1 MKKTKATTTDLRNKA
16 REARKTPLSEARY
29 LSASDVTDPH
39 ALIEDLHIY
48 RMELEAQNQELQRIQ
63 GELEAVLERYRNLYD
78 FAPVGYLTC
87 DKEGR
92 IQEIN
97 LTLCRLLGTTRDA
110 FIEASFYDYVHEQDR
125 DTLYLHLRKLYRE
138 KGRRADEFR
147 LVTKKKRV
155 IWVYVESVLEQ
166 HSAKGV
172 ACRMGLTDITQLKE
186 TQQELAESE
195 ARFRTLT
202 EHAPDII
209 SRYDRNLRYLYVN
222 PAIEPVA
229 DIPARGFIGKSD
241 KELGMPEEFCKRW
254 TEILRRVFKTGQPQ
268 TAELD
273 FATANGKRTFELRA
287 VPEEGV
293 EGSIE
298 SVMGTARE
306 ITERKQAEDTLRRSK
321 ELSAALNR
329 INDVMHSSLDSEE
342 IMQQLV
348 SEGARALNCETA
360 TLSLR
365 RKKDWVVRYVHG
377 MPDNLVGSVMH
388 DEEERHAVLA
398 LETGQPVAVSDA
410 FNDGR
415 FNREHLHRHNIRSV
429 LAVPLIAGG
438 RPLGIIFFNYNSTV
452 HPFADEEVGF
462 ARQLSVAASIALENA
477 RLYEEQKRAEEALR
491 QARDTLEIRVQ
502 ERTAELVQANKQL
515 REENAE
521 RLRAEHALRLESA
534 RLDALL
540 RLSRMSEV
548 PLDEITAFTL
558 EQAIALTQSKIG
570 FVGFLS
576 EDEAVY
582 TLHAVSKDVVTECAV
597 VGDPVHWPVP
607 EAGIWA
613 DAIRERKTLFVNDYG
628 KPNPRKH
635 GIPAGHV
642 SMERFMVVPVLEGK
656 RIVALAGVGNKASD
670 YDKSDE
676 RQVALLLSGMWG
688 SVQKN
693 RAREELQKAHDE
705 LEEKVTL
712 RTAELSAS
720 NEALQKE
727 ITEHKRTE
735 EAVRQSEERYRG
747 LYEAVSGGV
756 IVQDRNGTI
765 IESNPMARDMLGLTR
780 EQIEGLSAQDPPW
793 QAISE
798 DGSPLPGDNHPSM
811 RVLRTG
817 IPVEGQVIG
826 VFNPIIEQY
835 RWLLINTEPIL
846 DPKTSQVRGT
856 VSTFLDITDRKM
868 REEELH
874 RLNRT
879 LRALSNSSQAMMRAT
894 DESAYM
900 QEVCKIIVEDCG
912 HKMVWIGLVEEDE
925 AKSVRPAAYAGFEQ
939 GYLETLR
946 ITWADSERGRGPTGT
961 AIRKGRVSMCR
972 NMLTDP
978 NFAPWREQA
987 INRGYASSIVLPLL
1001 AEGKAFGAINIYSQ
1015 DPDPFSEDEVTLLS
1029 ELADDLAHGITT
1041 LRLRAAQAKAEEA
1054 LRASETRLSRAQEI
1068 AHLGSWELD
1077 VMNRHLSWSDEVYR
1091 IFNLNPQEF
1100 GATYE
1105 AFLECVHPDDR
1116 AAVDAAY
1123 STSLQ
1128 EGRDTYDV
1136 EHRVIRK
1143 DTGEIRIVHER
1154 CEHRRDAAG
1163 RIIRSIGMVHDI
1175 TERKQAEQAL
1185 QKAHDELET
1194 RVQERTAELR
1204 NTTEV
1209 LEKTMASLVDAVFV
1223 VEPVNR
1229 TIIAC
1234 NKAVET
1240 IFGYPEGEVIGRNTE
1255 FLYVNRAMYEEF
1267 GRELFP
1273 ALDAKEVYHTEY
1285 KMRRKDGTVFP
1296 SDITVTEMLDDS
1308 GRRTGTVS
1316 LVRDLTERVQAERD
1330 RVQLGK
1336 VIEEAIEDRLRLAV
1350 VMEQTAEGVMIFD
1363 IQRTIEYVNPALE
1376 RLSGYRRGE
1385 LIGRRSDMLLP
1396 YAEAG
1401 EAMETVR
1408 RGVSWRGQVI
1418 RRHKRGDPLELD
1430 IIMSPVRNI
1439 QGEIINYVAIE
1450 RDVTHEMQLQR
1461 QMRQMQ
1467 KIEALGTLAG
1477 GIAHDL
1483 NNILMPI
1490 TINTELALDIAPEE
1504 SPARLYLQQAL
1515 EAAHRGTDLV
1525 RQITTFSRRKEQT
1538 EASSKIVP
1546 AIKEVLTLLRSTLPA
1561 TIEIRRNLEA
1571 GDAVVKVDPIH
1582 IHQVLMN
1589 LCSNAADAMSP
1600 EGGLLK
1606 VSLAA
1611 IELDADAADTYLD
1624 LKPGPYVRLTVADT
1638 GHGMEEAVKER
1649 IFDPFFTTK
1658 GPRRGTGMGLAVV
1671 HGIVKGVEGGIRV
1684 YSEKGKG
1691 TQFDVYF
1698 PQVQGLPKRRSTAS
1712 APPPTGTERILFVDD
1727 EEAIVRSVRPLL
1739 ERLGYRVTTAI
1750 NSPEALEVFRSQ
1762 PEAFDLV
1769 ITDQIM
1775 PRMTGI
1781 DLAEEIMRIRPGMPV
1796 ILCTGFSEQIS
1807 KKDIKARGIRA
1818 FIMKPLTTKGM
1829 AEIIRHALDG
1839 VA

>member
-410 FNDGR
+410 FNDDR
-415 FNREHLHRHNIRSV
+415 FNREHLRRHNIRSV

-452 HPFADEEVGF
+452 HPFADEEVDF

-477 RLYEEQKRAEEALR
+477 RLYEELRRSEES
-491 QARDTLEIRVQ
+491 V
-502 ERTAELVQANKQL
+502 
-515 REENAE
+515 
-521 RLRAEHALRLESA
+521 
-534 RLDALL
+534 
-540 RLSRMSEV
+540 
-548 PLDEITAFTL
+548 
-558 EQAIALTQSKIG
+558 
-570 FVGFLS
+570 
-576 EDEAVY
+576 
-582 TLHAVSKDVVTECAV
+582 
-597 VGDPVHWPVP
+597 
-607 EAGIWA
+607 
-613 DAIRERKTLFVNDYG
+613 RK
-628 KPNPRKH
+628 
-635 GIPAGHV
+635 
-642 SMERFMVVPVLEGK
+642 SM
-656 RIVALAGVGNKASD
+656 
-670 YDKSDE
+670 
-676 RQVALLLSGMWG
+676 
-688 SVQKN
+688 
-693 RAREELQKAHDE
+693 
-705 LEEKVTL
+705 
-712 RTAELSAS
+712 
-720 NEALQKE
+720 
-727 ITEHKRTE
+727 
-735 EAVRQSEERYRG
+735 ERYRG
-747 LYEAVSGGV
+747 LYDAISGGV

-780 EQIEGLSAQDPPW
+780 EQIEGLSVQDPPW

-912 HKMVWIGLVEEDE
+912 HKMVWIGLAEEDE

-961 AIRKGRVSMCR
+961 AIRTGRVSMCR

-1029 ELADDLAHGITT
+1029 ELADDLAYGIQT

-1054 LRASETRLSRAQEI
+1054 LRASEARLSRAQEI

-1077 VMNRHLSWSDEVYR
+1077 VANNNLSWSDEVYR
-1091 IFNLNPQEF
+1091 IFGLQSKEF

-1154 CEHRRDAAG
+1154 CEHHRDTAG
-1163 RIIRSIGMVHDI
+1163 RIIRSIGMVQDI
-1175 TERKQAEQAL
+1175 TERKRADEAL
-1185 QKAHDELET
+1185 KE
-1194 RVQERTAELR
+1194 
-1204 NTTEV
+1204 
-1209 LEKTMASLVDAVFV
+1209 S
-1223 VEPVNR
+1223 
-1229 TIIAC
+1229 
-1234 NKAVET
+1234 
-1240 IFGYPEGEVIGRNTE
+1240 
-1255 FLYVNRAMYEEF
+1255 YEELDRF
-1267 GRELFP
+1267 NRMMVGREVRMIELKKQVNELCAQAGQP
-1273 ALDAKEVYHTEY
+1273 LRYQLDFE
-1285 KMRRKDGTVFP
+1285 
-1296 SDITVTEMLDDS
+1296 
-1308 GRRTGTVS
+1308 
-1316 LVRDLTERVQAERD
+1316 
-1330 RVQLGK
+1330 
-1336 VIEEAIEDRLRLAV
+1336 
-1350 VMEQTAEGVMIFD
+1350 
-1363 IQRTIEYVNPALE
+1363 
-1376 RLSGYRRGE
+1376 
-1385 LIGRRSDMLLP
+1385 
-1396 YAEAG
+1396 
-1401 EAMETVR
+1401 
-1408 RGVSWRGQVI
+1408 
-1418 RRHKRGDPLELD
+1418 
-1430 IIMSPVRNI
+1430 
-1439 QGEIINYVAIE
+1439 
-1450 RDVTHEMQLQR
+1450 
-1461 QMRQMQ
+1461 
-1467 KIEALGTLAG
+1467 
-1477 GIAHDL
+1477 
-1483 NNILMPI
+1483 
-1490 TINTELALDIAPEE
+1490 
-1504 SPARLYLQQAL
+1504 
-1515 EAAHRGTDLV
+1515 
-1525 RQITTFSRRKEQT
+1525 KEQ
-1538 EASSKIVP
+1538 
-1546 AIKEVLTLLRSTLPA
+1546 
-1561 TIEIRRNLEA
+1561 
-1571 GDAVVKVDPIH
+1571 
-1582 IHQVLMN
+1582 Q
-1589 LCSNAADAMSP
+1589 
-1600 EGGLLK
+1600 
-1606 VSLAA
+1606 
-1611 IELDADAADTYLD
+1611 
-1624 LKPGPYVRLTVADT
+1624 
-1638 GHGMEEAVKER
+1638 
-1649 IFDPFFTTK
+1649 
-1658 GPRRGTGMGLAVV
+1658 
-1671 HGIVKGVEGGIRV
+1671 
-1684 YSEKGKG
+1684 
-1691 TQFDVYF
+1691 
-1698 PQVQGLPKRRSTAS
+1698 
-1712 APPPTGTERILFVDD
+1712 
-1727 EEAIVRSVRPLL
+1727 
-1739 ERLGYRVTTAI
+1739 
-1750 NSPEALEVFRSQ
+1750 
-1762 PEAFDLV
+1762 
-1769 ITDQIM
+1769 
-1775 PRMTGI
+1775 
-1781 DLAEEIMRIRPGMPV
+1781 
-1796 ILCTGFSEQIS
+1796 
-1807 KKDIKARGIRA
+1807 
-1818 FIMKPLTTKGM
+1818 
-1829 AEIIRHALDG
+1829 
-1839 VA
+1839 